1 MNVKKVKH
9 NEVYETKKAEL
20 LKRLAAETDKNSFD
34 VSVAD
39 NLCELL
45 GPDET
50 GELLTADQKEIV
62 IDYVEMTLDCSGFVS
77 KPLMTL
83 YKHLIKIRAAKEEE

>member
-1 MNVKKVKH
+1 MSVKH
-9 NEVYETKKAEL
+9 NETYKTEKAEL

-34 VSVAD
+34 VSIAS

-50 GELLTADQKEIV
+50 GELLTADQKKIV
-62 IDYVEMTLDCSGFVS
+62 IEYVEMALDCSLFVS
-77 KPLMTL
+77 EPFITL
-83 YKHLIKIRAAKEEE
+83 YRHLIKIRAVKK